1 MTANIIEP
9 GEIAP
14 PSGALPFLRLPER
27 DLFQTRAA
35 RLDSLAAGHA
45 LGDYLRFLAAL
56 ARAQHAALSLVREAA
71 TATSLSRGPRTRVPA
86 VPPIMSPIG
95 DVPLPDSETLQR
107 CREHGMA
114 PLGAQAWTR
123 APVWREAMRHILAT
137 LAPGTLPEATR
148 AAIARLQKMDVAG
161 LERLADA
168 VLAGDFAHID
178 RAAAPFVAAALQV
191 YWLHMATSLGSEAFA
206 RLETHSAC
214 PVCASAPVASVVRIG
229 GDDHGLRYLTCSLC
243 SAQWHTVRVKCALC
257 ESTKGISYY
266 GIEGGSAA
274 VKAENC
280 EACNGYLKILYMD
293 KDPNLEAV
301 ADDVASVAL
310 DVLMAESGAERAG
323 INFYL
328 LGGDA

>member
-14 PSGALPFLRLPER
+14 PSGELPFLRLPER
-27 DLFQTRAA
+27 DLFQTRGA

-56 ARAQHAALSLVREAA
+56 ARAQHAALPLVRA
-71 TATSLSRGPRTRVPA
+71 
-86 VPPIMSPIG
+86 
-95 DVPLPDSETLQR
+95 VPLPDSETLQR
-107 CREHGMA
+107 CRAHGMA
-114 PLGAQAWTR
+114 PLGALVWKR
-123 APVWREAMRHILAT
+123 APVWRAALQHILTT
-137 LAPGTLPEATR
+137 LAPAALPEATR
-148 AAIARLQKMDVAG
+148 AAIARLQKMEVAD

-168 VLAGDFAHID
+168 VLAGDFSQMD
-178 RAAAPFVAAALQV
+178 RAAAPFVAAALQA

-243 SAQWHTVRVKCALC
+243 GAQWHTVRVKCALC
-257 ESTKGISYY
+257 ESTQGISYY

-274 VKAENC
+274 IKAENC
-280 EACNGYLKILYMD
+280 EACKGYLKILYMD

-328 LGGDA
+328 IGGEA

>member
-1 MTANIIEP
+1 MTAHIIEP

-14 PSGALPFLRLPER
+14 PSGELPFLRLPER

-45 LGDYLRFLAAL
+45 LGDYLRFLADL
-56 ARAQHAALSLVREAA
+56 ARAQHAALSLVR
-71 TATSLSRGPRTRVPA
+71 
-86 VPPIMSPIG
+86 
-95 DVPLPDSETLQR
+95 DVPLPDSATLQR
-107 CREHGMA
+107 CRAHGMA
-114 PLGAQAWTR
+114 PLGAQVWKR
-123 APVWREAMRHILAT
+123 DPIWREALRHILGV
-137 LAPGTLPEATR
+137 LAGVLPEATR
-148 AAIARLQKMDVAG
+148 AAIARLQKMEVAE

-168 VLAGDFAHID
+168 VLAGDFSQVD

-191 YWLHMATSLGSEAFA
+191 YWLHMATSLGSEAFT

-243 SAQWHTVRVKCALC
+243 GAQWHTVRVKCALC
-257 ESTKGISYY
+257 ESTQGISYY

-274 VKAENC
+274 IKAENC

-328 LGGDA
+328 IGGDA

>member
-1 MTANIIEP
+1 MTADIIEP

-14 PSGALPFLRLPER
+14 PSSEPPFLRLPER
-27 DLFQTRAA
+27 DHFQTRAA
-35 RLDSLAAGHA
+35 RLNSLAAGHA
-45 LGDYLRFLAAL
+45 LGDYLRFLATV
-56 ARAQHAALSLVREAA
+56 ARAQHDALSRVR
-71 TATSLSRGPRTRVPA
+71 
-86 VPPIMSPIG
+86 
-95 DVPLPDSETLQR
+95 DVPLPDPEQLQR

-114 PLGAQAWTR
+114 PLGTQGWTR
-123 APVWREAMRHILAT
+123 DPVWREALRQILAA
-137 LAPGTLPEATR
+137 LESGELPEAAR
-148 AAIARLQKMDVAG
+148 AAILRLKKMDDAD

-168 VLAGDFAHID
+168 ILAGDFARMD
-178 RAAAPFVAAALQV
+178 RAAAPFAAAALQV
-191 YWLHMATSLGSEAFA
+191 YWLHMATSLGTESFT

-243 SAQWHTVRVKCALC
+243 SAQWHTVRVKCATC
-257 ESTKGISYY
+257 ESTQGISYY
-266 GIEGGSAA
+266 GIEGGSTAI
-274 VKAENC
+274 KAENC
-280 EACNGYLKILYMD
+280 EACNSYLKILYME

-310 DVLMAESGAERAG
+310 DVLMAETGVERAG

>member
-1 MTANIIEP
+1 VTTGIIEP

-14 PSGALPFLRLPER
+14 PSDDPPFLRLPER
-27 DLFQTRAA
+27 DQFQVRAA

-56 ARAQHAALSLVREAA
+56 ARAQHSALALVR
-71 TATSLSRGPRTRVPA
+71 
-86 VPPIMSPIG
+86 
-95 DVPLPDSETLQR
+95 DVPLPDPGLLQR
-107 CREHGMA
+107 CRAHGMA
-114 PLGAQAWTR
+114 PLGAQVWTR
-123 APVWREAMRHILAT
+123 APIWREALRHILAT
-137 LAPGTLPEATR
+137 LDPGVSPEAART
-148 AAIARLQKMDVAG
+148 AIARVQKMEVAD

-168 VLAGDFAHID
+168 VLAGDFAHVD
-178 RAAAPFVAAALQV
+178 RAAAPFIAAALQA
-191 YWLHMATSLGSEAFA
+191 YWLHMATSLGSEAFV

-229 GDDHGLRYLTCSLC
+229 GGDHGLRYLTCSLC

-257 ESTKGISYY
+257 ESTQGISYY

-274 VKAENC
+274 IKAENC
-280 EACNGYLKILYMD
+280 EACKGYLKILYLD

>member
-1 MTANIIEP
+1 VTANIIEP

-14 PSGALPFLRLPER
+14 PSGALPFLRFPER
-27 DLFQTRAA
+27 NLFRTRAA

-56 ARAQHAALSLVREAA
+56 ARAQHAALSLVR
-71 TATSLSRGPRTRVPA
+71 
-86 VPPIMSPIG
+86 
-95 DVPLPDSETLQR
+95 DVPLPNSEQLQR
-107 CREHGMA
+107 CRAHGMA
-114 PLGAQAWTR
+114 PLGAQVWKR
-123 APVWREAMRHILAT
+123 DPVWRASLQHILT
-137 LAPGTLPEATR
+137 VLAPGALPEATR
-148 AAIARLQKMDVAG
+148 AAIARLQKMNVAG
-161 LERLADA
+161 LEQLADA
-168 VLAGDFAHID
+168 VLAGDFSQKD
-178 RAAAPFVAAALQV
+178 RAATPFIAAALQV

-206 RLETHSAC
+206 RLETHCAC

-243 SAQWHTVRVKCALC
+243 GAQWHTVRVKCALC
-257 ESTKGISYY
+257 ESTQGISYY
-266 GIEGGSAA
+266 GIEGGNTAI
-274 VKAENC
+274 KAENC
-280 EACNGYLKILYMD
+280 EACKGYLKILYLD

-328 LGGDA
+328 IGGDA

>member
-1 MTANIIEP
+1 MTAGIIGP

-14 PSGALPFLRLPER
+14 SSGEPPFLHLPER
-27 DLFQTRAA
+27 DQFQVRAA

-56 ARAQHAALSLVREAA
+56 ARAQHSALALVRE
-71 TATSLSRGPRTRVPA
+71 
-86 VPPIMSPIG
+86 
-95 DVPLPDSETLQR
+95 VPLPDSELLQR
-107 CREHGMA
+107 CRAHGMA
-114 PLGAQAWTR
+114 PLGAQVWTR
-123 APVWREAMRHILAT
+123 APIWREALRHILAT
-137 LAPGTLPEATR
+137 LDPGVSPEAART
-148 AAIARLQKMDVAG
+148 AILRLQKMEVVG

-168 VLAGDFAHID
+168 ILAGDFARMD
-178 RAAAPFVAAALQV
+178 RAAVPFAAAALQV

-229 GDDHGLRYLTCSLC
+229 GDDHGLRYLICSLC

-257 ESTKGISYY
+257 ESTQGISYY

-280 EACNGYLKILYMD
+280 EACKGYLKILYLD

>member
-1 MTANIIEP
+1 MTAGIIAP

-14 PSGALPFLRLPER
+14 PSGEPPFLRLPER
-27 DLFQTRAA
+27 DQFQVRAA

-56 ARAQHAALSLVREAA
+56 ARAQHAALALVR
-71 TATSLSRGPRTRVPA
+71 
-86 VPPIMSPIG
+86 
-95 DVPLPDSETLQR
+95 DVPLPDSEQMQR
-107 CREHGMA
+107 CRAHGMA
-114 PLGAQAWTR
+114 PLGAQIWKR
-123 APVWREAMRHILAT
+123 DPVWREALRHILAA
-137 LAPGTLPEATR
+137 LDVGTLPEAAR
-148 AAIARLQKMDVAG
+148 AAIARLQTMEAAG

-168 VLAGDFAHID
+168 ILAGDFAQLD
-178 RAAAPFVAAALQV
+178 RAAAPFAAAALQL

-206 RLETHSAC
+206 RLEIHSAC

-257 ESTKGISYY
+257 ESTQGISYY

-274 VKAENC
+274 IKAENC
-280 EACNGYLKILYMD
+280 EVCNGYLKILYLD

>member
-1 MTANIIEP
+1 MTAGIIAP

-14 PSGALPFLRLPER
+14 SSGEPPFLRLPER

-56 ARAQHAALSLVREAA
+56 ARAQHSALARVRA
-71 TATSLSRGPRTRVPA
+71 
-86 VPPIMSPIG
+86 
-95 DVPLPDSETLQR
+95 VPLPDSEQMQR
-107 CREHGMA
+107 CRAHGMA
-114 PLGAQAWTR
+114 PLGAQVWKR
-123 APVWREAMRHILAT
+123 DPVWREALRQILAA
-137 LAPGTLPEATR
+137 LEPGALPEAAR
-148 AAIARLQKMDVAG
+148 AAILRLQKMEVAD

-168 VLAGDFAHID
+168 VLAGDFDRMD
-178 RAAAPFVAAALQV
+178 RAAAPFVAAALQL

-214 PVCASAPVASVVRIG
+214 PVCASAPVASVVHIG

-243 SAQWHTVRVKCALC
+243 GAQWHTVRVKCALC
-257 ESTKGISYY
+257 ESTQGISYY

-280 EACNGYLKILYMD
+280 EACKGYLKILYLE

>member
-1 MTANIIEP
+1 MTAGIIAP

-14 PSGALPFLRLPER
+14 SSGEPPLLRLPER

-56 ARAQHAALSLVREAA
+56 ARAQHAALSLVR
-71 TATSLSRGPRTRVPA
+71 
-86 VPPIMSPIG
+86 

-107 CREHGMA
+107 CRAHGMA
-114 PLGAQAWTR
+114 PLGAQVWKR
-123 APVWREAMRHILAT
+123 DPIWREALRHILKV
-137 LAPGTLPEATR
+137 LDPGVLPEATR
-148 AAIARLQKMDVAG
+148 TTILRLQEMDVAG

-168 VLAGDFAHID
+168 VLAGDFARID

-191 YWLHMATSLGSEAFA
+191 YWLHMATSLGSEAFT

-257 ESTKGISYY
+257 ESTQGISYY

-274 VKAENC
+274 IKAENC
-280 EACNGYLKILYMD
+280 EACKGYLKILYMD

>member
-1 MTANIIEP
+1 MTAGIIAP

-14 PSGALPFLRLPER
+14 PSGEPPFLRLPER

-56 ARAQHAALSLVREAA
+56 ARAQHAALSRVR
-71 TATSLSRGPRTRVPA
+71 
-86 VPPIMSPIG
+86 
-95 DVPLPDSETLQR
+95 DVPLPDSGQLAR

-114 PLGAQAWTR
+114 PLGAQVWKR
-123 APVWREAMRHILAT
+123 APVWREALRHILTT
-137 LAPGTLPEATR
+137 LEPGALPEAAR
-148 AAIARLQKMDVAG
+148 AAIARLQEMDVAD

-178 RAAAPFVAAALQV
+178 RAAAPFVAAALQL

-206 RLETHSAC
+206 RLETHCAC

-243 SAQWHTVRVKCALC
+243 GAQWHTVRVKCALC
-257 ESTKGISYY
+257 ESTQGISYY

-274 VKAENC
+274 IKAENC
-280 EACNGYLKILYMD
+280 EACKGYLKILYLD

-328 LGGDA
+328 IGGDA

>member
-1 MTANIIEP
+1 MTAGIIEP

-14 PSGALPFLRLPER
+14 PSGEPPFLRLPER
-27 DLFQTRAA
+27 DLFQMRAG

-56 ARAQHAALSLVREAA
+56 ARAQHAALSLVRA
-71 TATSLSRGPRTRVPA
+71 
-86 VPPIMSPIG
+86 
-95 DVPLPDSETLQR
+95 VPLPEPEQLQR
-107 CREHGMA
+107 CRAHGMA
-114 PLGAQAWTR
+114 PLGAQVWTR
-123 APVWREAMRHILAT
+123 APVWREALRHILAV
-137 LAPGTLPEATR
+137 LAPGALPEAAR
-148 AAIARLQKMDVAG
+148 AAIVHLKKMDDAD

-168 VLAGDFAHID
+168 ILAGDFAQMD
-178 RAAAPFVAAALQV
+178 RVTAPFVAAALQV
-191 YWLHMATSLGSEAFA
+191 YWLHMATSLGREVFA

-274 VKAENC
+274 IKAESC
-280 EACNGYLKILYMD
+280 EACNGYLKILYME